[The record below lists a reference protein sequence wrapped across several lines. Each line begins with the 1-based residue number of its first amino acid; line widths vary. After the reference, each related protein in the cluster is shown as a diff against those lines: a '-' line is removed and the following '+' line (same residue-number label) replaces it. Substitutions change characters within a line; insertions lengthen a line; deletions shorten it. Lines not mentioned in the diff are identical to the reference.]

1 MTSAKLP
8 DQIIVGSFFLETLTT
23 GMYEN
28 PFHCIREYIQNS
40 FDSVNDA
47 AADNLIRRDA
57 GKVTITV
64 TGSGSRQSISVR
76 DNGAGASLESAIEAF
91 VSLGASRKRPQK
103 HAGFR
108 GIGRLA
114 GIAYCTTLRF
124 TTKAADEVEASVI
137 SFDCAKLRGFM
148 APGATPRNVSD
159 VIRESVNVSR
169 LPETKGEHFTD
180 VEMVGLTGTGL
191 EFAKPELLTPYLS
204 QYCPT
209 DYSSAFPFADQIRK
223 FAEGFGHPL
232 PTIEVELRVKRDR
245 ARITKAYKKSYPTTG
260 SQEVSTLTRIEPV
273 GGKENGWFGWFGIS
287 NFPGEIPD
295 GTVAGVRFRQKNIQI
310 GDAAII
316 EKIASTLTKKGSDR
330 RLQRWAVGEIFVVN
344 TGVVPNAR
352 RDGFED
358 NEAWRNIQGDVKTL
372 VAGSIVKH
380 VRATSKNRNAL
391 KRATKIVAEQ
401 KAKLESD
408 GPISAT
414 ERHELDEELEQQ
426 LSRIEKA
433 IGAGADSKEAS
444 ELVSQIK
451 TLRESLRKLPP
462 LAPGKGS
469 TEAAASAEAVQER
482 VLAVVRELLTA
493 RLGKPKATSLMK
505 AIRKRLHDGK

>member
-1 MTSAKLP
+1 MTNVTLP
-8 DQIIVGSFFLETLTT
+8 AQITVGSFFLETLTT
-23 GMYEN
+23 GMYEDA
-28 PFHCIREYIQNS
+28 FHCIREYVQNS
-40 FDSVNDA
+40 FDSLNDA
-47 AADNLIRRDA
+47 VAANLIKEDA
-57 GKVTITV
+57 AKVTISV
-64 TGSGSRQSISVR
+64 TGTGTKQSISIR
-76 DNGAGASLESAIEAF
+76 DNGAGASLESAIDAF
-91 VSLGASRKRPQK
+91 VSLGASHKRPQK

-124 TTKAADEVEASVI
+124 TTKAAEETESSVI

-159 VIRESVNVSR
+159 VIRESVTVSR
-169 LPETKGEHFTD
+169 VSERKSEHFTE
-180 VEMVGLTGTGL
+180 VEMVGLTGTGI
-191 EFAKPELLTPYLS
+191 EFAKAELLTPYLS

-209 DYSSAFPFADQIRK
+209 DYSSAFPFADQVRK
-223 FAEGFGHPL
+223 FAEGFGNPL

-245 ARITKAYKKSYPTTG
+245 IRITKAYKKSYPTTG
-260 SQEVSTLTRIEPV
+260 SQEVSALTRIEPV

-310 GDAAII
+310 GDSAII
-316 EKIASTLTKKGSDR
+316 ESIASTLTKKGSDR

-358 NEAWRNIQGDVKTL
+358 NEAWRNIKSDVKTL

-391 KRATKIVAEQ
+391 KKASKVVAEK
-401 KAKLESD
+401 KAKLEVD
-408 GPISAT
+408 APISPT

-426 LSRIEKA
+426 LVRIEKA
-433 IGAGADSKEAS
+433 IGAGADAKEAS
-444 ELVSQIK
+444 DLVSQIK
-451 TLRESLRKLPP
+451 TLREDIRKLPP
-462 LAPGKGS
+462 LPPGKGGAVPS
-469 TEAAASAEAVQER
+469 PEVVQEH
-482 VLAVVRELLTA
+482 VLAIVRQVLIE
-493 RLGKPKATSLMK
+493 RLGRPKATSLIK
-505 AIRKRLHDGK
+505 AIKKRLKDKK